1 MNRRSIILTLGL
13 LIALYL
19 VIFGEKPQSEVS
31 EPVVR
36 AKAGNR
42 VGTVRSSSA
51 GSASVVTSKTFNPD
65 GDSATSANVAGS
77 TSSNT
82 ASNSADRP
90 LSKSESKSANKKAI
104 ATTHV
109 LSLLPRDTLIDKA
122 PKAQA
127 KPAKP
132 TKVGAAIAGLQPN
145 DNIPHEALFDSQTWD
160 RPPPPPPK
168 PGPPPPPVAPPL
180 PYVVIGKKLEDQ
192 AWEVY
197 LTRGEQTF
205 IAREKL
211 VIEGQYRVD
220 SIKPPTMTLTYLP
233 LNQTQTLTIGGN
245 D

>member
-13 LIALYL
+13 LISAYL
-19 VIFGEKPQSEVS
+19 VIFGEKPDSGVS

-36 AKAGNR
+36 NKANNRADSRASHPGNA
-42 VGTVRSSSA
+42 SS
-51 GSASVVTSKTFNPD
+51 SVVTSKTFNRD
-65 GDSATSANVAGS
+65 GEGSASASRQENKPE
-77 TSSNT
+77 NKQEH
-82 ASNSADRP
+82 
-90 LSKSESKSANKKAI
+90 KSGNKKAS
-104 ATTHV
+104 ASTQV
-109 LSLLPRDTLIDKA
+109 LTLLPRDTLIDEA
-122 PKAQA
+122 PDVSA

-132 TKVGAAIAGLQPN
+132 GKPNKPGGTIAGLQPTN
-145 DNIPHEALFDSQTWD
+145 NIPREALFDSQTWD
-160 RPPPPPPK
+160 PPPPPPPK

-180 PYVVIGKKLEDQ
+180 PYVVIGKKLEDL

-211 VIEGQYRVD
+211 VLEGQYRVD

>member
-13 LIALYL
+13 LIASYL

-42 VGTVRSSSA
+42 VGTARSSSA
-51 GSASVVTSKTFNPD
+51 GSAVVTSKTFNPD
-65 GDSATSANVAGS
+65 GDSGASGNAADS
-77 TSSNT
+77 TSGSA
-82 ASNSADRP
+82 ASSASDRP
-90 LSKSESKSANKKAI
+90 LSKSESQSANKKAVPG
-104 ATTHV
+104 THV
-109 LSLLPRDTLIDKA
+109 LKLLPRDTLIEKA
-122 PKAQA
+122 PEALT

-132 TKVGAAIAGLQPN
+132 NQVGAAIAGLQPN

-160 RPPPPPPK
+160 PPPPPPPK

-180 PYVVIGKKLEDQ
+180 PYAVIGKKLEDQ

-220 SIKPPTMTLTYLP
+220 AIKPPTMTLTYLP